1 MQRGSCNPEKLK
13 VHIVKVGTLGTIEHS
28 FKIKDLLGTLQEQC
42 RTM

>member
-1 MQRGSCNPEKLK
+1 MQRGSCYPEKIK
-13 VHIVKVGTLGTIEHS
+13 VGKVKVRTLEQLEHS